1 MKKIALITSF
11 CNTEEKLEVLHDNIK
26 TIKNLGLDVMVFSHF
41 YLPKN
46 INDLIDYTIISKENP
61 ILMWPAKTIN
71 HWQSLPHKTFL
82 CAMVTSSADYGYAV
96 LNQIK
101 RMASLALSM
110 GYDSFFIVDYDLN
123 ITEYVKSIFLDNKK
137 NSFFP
142 AKNSLGDVWGIGLRL
157 ISFDREHLTR
167 FKNLITVESYLFD
180 NRDCA
185 ESWVHKAINF
195 LPGIIETEPLED
207 LIYNYENVDFFNY
220 SIIEEVKLYIHKIPN
235 DEIKLIFYNFE
246 DIKNFIVKTEDFTQE
261 FNISEFE
268 EIEFPYKEYTSF
280 IVIYKEKK
288 YDFTD
293 IISKIIFNTFTK
305 TEI

>member
-61 ILMWPAKTIN
+61 IIKWPEKSSN
-71 HWQSLPHKTFL
+71 HWKVIPHKTFEYR
-82 CAMVTSSADYGYAV
+82 MVTFSADYGYAV

-110 GYDSFFIVDYDLN
+110 DYDSFFIVDYDLN

-142 AKNSLGDVWGIGLRL
+142 AKNSLGHVWEIGLRL

-167 FKNLITVESYLFD
+167 FKNLITVENYLFD

-207 LIYNYENVDFFNY
+207 LIYNYENVDFCNY

-235 DEIKLIFYNFE
+235 GEIKLIFYNFE

>member
-41 YLPKN
+41 YIPKN
-46 INDLIDYTIISKENP
+46 INDLIDYAIISKENP
-61 ILMWPAKTIN
+61 ILMWPEKTIN
-71 HWQSLPHKTFL
+71 HWQSFPHKTFL
-82 CAMVTSSADYGYAV
+82 YGMVTSSADYGYAV

-101 RMASLALSM
+101 RMASLSLSM
-110 GYDSFFIVDYDLN
+110 DYDSFFIVDYDLN
-123 ITEYVKSIFLDNKK
+123 ITDYVKTIFLDNKK

-142 AKNSLGDVWGIGLRL
+142 AKNSLGSVWPIGLRL
-157 ISFDREHLTR
+157 ISLDREHLTR

-207 LIYNYENVDFFNY
+207 VIYNYKNVDFCNY

-235 DEIKLIFYNFE
+235 GEIKLIFYNFE